1 MNYGKALAVI
11 RAARGLQQKDIA
23 DLLDVTPSYISRIEK
38 GERPLSPGHVSMLSG
53 KLDIPVELF
62 MLLGQDSGHLEK
74 QDSKTIDELSKELLR
89 IITQD

>member
-62 MLLGQDSGHLEK
+62 MLLGQDSEHLEK
-74 QDSKTIDELSKELLR
+74 QDSKTVEELSKELLR
-89 IITQD
+89 IITQE